1 MARSKIFI
9 QRKDG
14 RIEVKIA
21 PDAREFL
28 RSVVDQLIAAESDGE
43 HPWHGALHSPITP
56 SADSDDPLRSFERQ
70 KMTATSAELMR
81 LTLDESFLSQDEAF
95 AWLASMQLGLRART
109 SEAAI
114 FTDEDLAQADESS
127 LQTIRAL
134 QLFLFELATTLS

>member
-1 MARSKIFI
+1 MTRSKIFI

-14 RIEVKIA
+14 RIEVRLSS
-21 PDAREFL
+21 DARDFL
-28 RSVVDQLIAAESDGE
+28 KSVVDQLIAAESDGG
-43 HPWHGALHSPITP
+43 HPWHAALHSPITP
-56 SADSDDPLRSFERQ
+56 AADSDDPLRSFERQ

-95 AWLASMQLGLRART
+95 AWLASMQMGLRART

-114 FTDEDLAQADESS
+114 FTEDDLAQADDVS

-134 QLFLFELATTLS
+134 QHLLFELATTLS